1 MAEQVYQPRNPKASP
16 LWRCVDAHFEE
27 FLQVYSERYQ
37 PRYGV
42 LRDVIPEVVGKF
54 LECGDLEKGFAR
66 VRCPE
71 CRHEFLVAFSCKA
84 RWFCPSCHQKK
95 VLFFGEFLAGD
106 VLAPVPHRHWILAL
120 PKMLRPYFKF
130 HRALLK
136 DLCRIAHQCLTEYFR
151 SAVGLPEAVPAAVMV
166 IHTFGEYLVD
176 FHPHLH
182 ALVADG
188 LFDPQGGFH
197 PLPEEIVLW
206 ALEEMFRRRVIAF
219 LVDQEL
225 LPRDR
230 AEMLLSWQH
239 SGFSLHRSRRV
250 GHEEREDL
258 EQIARYILRNPF
270 STAKMHFEPG
280 AGSVLY
286 RSRMNKKQGGN
297 FAALSPT
304 DFIAAVT
311 QHIPDKGFQLVRY
324 YGWYSNKARGVRA
337 KTGAAQAEDSAQ
349 GHEPDRAPTSAQWR
363 RLIAKIWEA
372 DPLTCPDCG
381 AEMRILAFIEE
392 DRVIGRILRHLGL
405 LPDASRGPPLQE
417 PVYEPIYNDLP
428 AVEEEDVVYQP
439 F

>member
-1 MAEQVYQPRNPKASP
+1 
-16 LWRCVDAHFEE
+16 
-27 FLQVYSERYQ
+27 
-37 PRYGV
+37 
-42 LRDVIPEVVGKF
+42 
-54 LECGDLEKGFAR
+54 
-66 VRCPE
+66 
-71 CRHEFLVAFSCKA
+71 
-84 RWFCPSCHQKK
+84 
-95 VLFFGEFLAGD
+95 
-106 VLAPVPHRHWILAL
+106 
-120 PKMLRPYFKF
+120 
-130 HRALLK
+130 
-136 DLCRIAHQCLTEYFR
+136 
-151 SAVGLPEAVPAAVMV
+151 
-166 IHTFGEYLVD
+166 
-176 FHPHLH
+176 
-182 ALVADG
+182 
-188 LFDPQGGFH
+188 
-197 PLPEEIVLW
+197 
-206 ALEEMFRRRVIAF
+206 MFRRRVIAF
-219 LVDQEL
+219 LEDQEL

-270 STAKMHFEPG
+270 STAKMPFEPG

-324 YGWYSNKARGVRA
+324 YGWYSHKARGVRA

>member
-166 IHTFGEYLVD
+166 IDTFGEYLVD

-188 LFDPQGGFH
+188 LFDPQGASTRC
-197 PLPEEIVLW
+197 P
-206 ALEEMFRRRVIAF
+206 RR
-219 LVDQEL
+219 
-225 LPRDR
+225 
-230 AEMLLSWQH
+230 SS
-239 SGFSLHRSRRV
+239 SGRWKRCS
-250 GHEEREDL
+250 
-258 EQIARYILRNPF
+258 A
-270 STAKMHFEPG
+270 
-280 AGSVLY
+280 AG
-286 RSRMNKKQGGN
+286 
-297 FAALSPT
+297 
-304 DFIAAVT
+304 
-311 QHIPDKGFQLVRY
+311 
-324 YGWYSNKARGVRA
+324 
-337 KTGAAQAEDSAQ
+337 
-349 GHEPDRAPTSAQWR
+349 
-363 RLIAKIWEA
+363 
-372 DPLTCPDCG
+372 
-381 AEMRILAFIEE
+381 
-392 DRVIGRILRHLGL
+392 
-405 LPDASRGPPLQE
+405 
-417 PVYEPIYNDLP
+417 
-428 AVEEEDVVYQP
+428 
-439 F
+439 

>member
-1 MAEQVYQPRNPKASP
+1 M
-16 LWRCVDAHFEE
+16 
-27 FLQVYSERYQ
+27 
-37 PRYGV
+37 
-42 LRDVIPEVVGKF
+42 
-54 LECGDLEKGFAR
+54 
-66 VRCPE
+66 
-71 CRHEFLVAFSCKA
+71 
-84 RWFCPSCHQKK
+84 
-95 VLFFGEFLAGD
+95 
-106 VLAPVPHRHWILAL
+106 
-120 PKMLRPYFKF
+120 
-130 HRALLK
+130 
-136 DLCRIAHQCLTEYFR
+136 
-151 SAVGLPEAVPAAVMV
+151 
-166 IHTFGEYLVD
+166 
-176 FHPHLH
+176 
-182 ALVADG
+182 ADG

-206 ALEEMFRRRVIAF
+206 PLEEMFRRRVIAF

-270 STAKMHFEPG
+270 STAKMPFEPG